1 MADVIPIPAERA
13 TGKRPIHIEFPT
25 RAFPGQRFALRM
37 DWNDVSGH
45 WTVEL
50 EHLSRDFPI
59 TKSVATLY
67 RPYSYMPYLVFMFA
81 DPTGESRELTPG
93 NLGEEVEFFVLPGP
107 SGRAPEEE
115 D

>member
-1 MADVIPIPAERA
+1 MTDVIPIPEKRA
-13 TGKRPIHIEFPT
+13 TGKRPIHLEFPT

-50 EHLSRDFPI
+50 EHLSREFTI
-59 TKSVATLY
+59 TKSKATLN

-81 DPTGESRELTPG
+81 DPTGEATSLTPE
-93 NLGEEVEFFVLPGP
+93 NLGEQVEFFVLPGS
-107 SGRAPEEE
+107 SGRAPGEEE
-115 D
+115 